1 MILSEHFPSNQPLP
15 LACLESPNAQA
26 LLSSTKQMMAA
37 ASKLGTSKRY
47 LLGVVNCK
55 ILASEMFKNDCESP
69 FQGWSDRTEMGYI
82 GKLSSV
88 CVKVL

>member
-1 MILSEHFPSNQPLP
+1 MFLSEHFPSNQPLP

-37 ASKLGTSKRY
+37 ASKLGTYKCY

-55 ILASEMFKNDCESP
+55 ILTSEMFKNDMRAEIQVHSRVGVIE
-69 FQGWSDRTEMGYI
+69 QRWVTLEN
-82 GKLSSV
+82 
-88 CVKVL
+88 